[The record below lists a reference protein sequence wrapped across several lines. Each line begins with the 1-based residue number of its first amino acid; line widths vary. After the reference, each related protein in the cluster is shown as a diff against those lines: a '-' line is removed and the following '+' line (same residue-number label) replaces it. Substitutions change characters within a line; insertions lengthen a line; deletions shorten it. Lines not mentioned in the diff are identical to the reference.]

1 MSKFKPGT
9 SGNPKGRR
17 RGTPNKSTEELRELL
32 KNFFE
37 LNFETLQSDFDQLE
51 PKDRL
56 NFLLNLLKHVL
67 PAPVHELERLT
78 DSQLDEIISR
88 LKQQQQQNLRIS

>member
-37 LNFETLQSDFDQLE
+37 LNFETLQSDFDKLE
-51 PKDRL
+51 AKDRL
-56 NFLLNLLKHVL
+56 FFMERLIRHIL
-67 PAPVHELERLT
+67 PNPLHELERLT
-78 DSQLDEIISR
+78 DQQLDEIISR
-88 LKQQQQQNLRIS
+88 LKNQHQNMRVV